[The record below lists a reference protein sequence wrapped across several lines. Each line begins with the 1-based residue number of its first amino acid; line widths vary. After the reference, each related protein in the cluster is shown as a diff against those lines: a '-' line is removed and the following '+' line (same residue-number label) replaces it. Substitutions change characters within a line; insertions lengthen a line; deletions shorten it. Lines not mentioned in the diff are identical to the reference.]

1 VQLKDC
7 YTPEEAR
14 AFTNVSI
21 GVFRDQL
28 PPLPNNEYYWS
39 DLEGLTVVNLQG
51 IELGT
56 VAYLFETGAN
66 DVIVVQGTKEHLIPY
81 VPGPIIKN
89 VDLNK
94 RIEVDWDP
102 DF

>member
-1 VQLKDC
+1 
-7 YTPEEAR
+7 
-14 AFTNVSI
+14 
-21 GVFRDQL
+21 
-28 PPLPNNEYYWS
+28 
-39 DLEGLTVVNLQG
+39 
-51 IELGT
+51 LGT

-81 VPGPIIKN
+81 VPGHVIKK
-89 VDLNK
+89 VDLKNK